1 MNILVITQ
9 MYSQPDD
16 VGDNKPTKT
25 VNYFAREW
33 VSMGHNVLVMHCPS
47 KFPLICY
54 LLPRYFLDRV
64 SGRVST
70 MTPSKSSRKILYNTE
85 NGIIVFRLPM
95 FKFYPGMSFSKGR
108 VKNQAKRIS
117 EILQKRDFHPDIV
130 AGHFANPSTELVSLL
145 AGYYRA
151 KSSIVFHHDC
161 TIQNIIKYRLKKSV
175 DKIGAIGARSILEA
189 KQIQVDLNLD
199 KLPFVCYS
207 GAPNDAVE
215 AADRKCYK
223 MDFQNGIR
231 HIYVGS
237 LIKRKYL
244 DRTIKAFISTK
255 GPNDI
260 LTVIGGGPEEIGLKN
275 LTKTIDETGS
285 VHFLGRISRS
295 KVLKEKK
302 EAPVF
307 TLISDG
313 ETFGMVYIEAMLQG
327 CLVIASKGGGF
338 DGIIMDGVNGFLC
351 NPGDEEMLKA
361 IYKKI
366 KTLSDSERNT
376 IGQNAI
382 DTAIHFSEKEVAERY
397 LNDILNNQKCEA
409 I

>member
-1 MNILVITQ
+1 ML
-9 MYSQPDD
+9 
-16 VGDNKPTKT
+16 
-25 VNYFAREW
+25 
-33 VSMGHNVLVMHCPS
+33 
-47 KFPLICY
+47 
-54 LLPRYFLDRV
+54 
-64 SGRVST
+64 
-70 MTPSKSSRKILYNTE
+70 
-85 NGIIVFRLPM
+85 FR
-95 FKFYPGMSFSKGR
+95 S
-108 VKNQAKRIS
+108 
-117 EILQKRDFHPDIV
+117 
-130 AGHFANPSTELVSLL
+130 
-145 AGYYRA
+145 
-151 KSSIVFHHDC
+151 
-161 TIQNIIKYRLKKSV
+161 
-175 DKIGAIGARSILEA
+175 
-189 KQIQVDLNLD
+189 
-199 KLPFVCYS
+199 
-207 GAPNDAVE
+207 PNDAVE
-215 AADRKCYK
+215 AADRKCHK

-295 KVLKEKK
+295 KVLKEMK
-302 EAPVF
+302 EAQVF

-366 KTLSDSERNT
+366 QTLSDSERNT

-382 DTAIHFSEKEVAERY
+382 DTAIHFSEKKVAERY